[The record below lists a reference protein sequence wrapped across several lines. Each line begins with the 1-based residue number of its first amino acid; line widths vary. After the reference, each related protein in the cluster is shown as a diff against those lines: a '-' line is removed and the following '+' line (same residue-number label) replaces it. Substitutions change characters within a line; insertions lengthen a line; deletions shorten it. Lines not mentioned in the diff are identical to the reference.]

1 MASETRRSS
10 GGLGRGLAALIPP
23 PAAGISSVREVPV
36 ASVTTNPAQPRHIF
50 DEESLRQLAAS
61 ISAHGVLQPIV
72 VSEAPGGYSLVA
84 GERRLRA
91 ARLAGL
97 ETVPAV
103 VRDAN
108 DQERVVLALVENI
121 QRADLNA
128 IEEAR
133 AYQHLVD
140 AFDLTQEQVG
150 EQVGR
155 SRPTIANALR
165 ILETAPSVQA
175 AVAAGDISG
184 GHARALAG
192 LASQAQQEAL
202 LLTVVNRA
210 LSVRQT
216 EALVA
221 TAREGAATA
230 IASRRRT
237 VDPDIAHM
245 ETQVREALGTKVSI
259 TPGRA
264 GGRITITWYDDED
277 LGRLVERLSAQDH
290 GREAHA

>member
-1 MASETRRSS
+1 MLSETRRSS

-23 PAAGISSVREVPV
+23 PAPGVSSIRDVPV
-36 ASVTTNPAQPRHIF
+36 ASVTPNPGQPRHDF
-50 DEESLRQLAAS
+50 DEEGLRQLAAS
-61 ISAHGVLQPIV
+61 IRAYGVLQPIV
-72 VSEAPGGYSLVA
+72 VTEAADGFSLVA

-103 VRDAN
+103 VRDTN

-140 AFDLTQEQVG
+140 AFGLTQEQVG
-150 EQVGR
+150 ERVGR

-165 ILETAPSVQA
+165 ILDTAPSVQDA
-175 AVAAGDISG
+175 IVSGDISG

-192 LASQAQQEAL
+192 LASHAQQEAL
-202 LLTVVNRA
+202 LLTIVKRA

-216 EALVA
+216 EALVS
-221 TAREGAATA
+221 TARAGAATKVV
-230 IASRRRT
+230 SRRRSI
-237 VDPDIAHM
+237 DPDIAHM
-245 ETQVREALGTKVSI
+245 ESQVREALGTKVSI

-290 GREAHA
+290 